1 MTVVTRK
8 TGGILRLYVITG
20 RREGRKEGRLD
31 FRGSGGIHSTR
42 KRTGRGASSLV
53 CGLLGLEERKIPTPI
68 PRAHL
73 SSNSCSNMSK
83 LGLELLNH
91 AYLSGFSGIDGLRLR
106 TRVAPILPRLS
117 NQFPIAPLSRED
129 CKDLRN
135 VRGTSGAESEP
146 MEWLLCTGQQP
157 VTVADQSS
165 LVDLLGIA
173 VLR

>member
-1 MTVVTRK
+1 MGDYRK
-8 TGGILRLYVITG
+8 K
-20 RREGRKEGRLD
+20 RRKKEERLD

-68 PRAHL
+68 PRALL
-73 SSNSCSNMSK
+73 SSNSCSNISK
-83 LGLELLNH
+83 LCLESLNH
-91 AYLSGFSGIDGLRLR
+91 AYLSGFSRNYGLRLR

-135 VRGTSGAESEP
+135 VGGTSGAESEP
-146 MEWLLCTGQQP
+146 MEWLLRAGQQP